1 MKRLAVLTAVL
12 LAVVFWGHSAS
23 RAQSGE
29 TAGQSPGEV
38 TPVSFVDPDS
48 LVREMASLLSSTE
61 TFTLHIE
68 KTFDEVQSD
77 GAKIQYAGAAD
88 IAIRRPDR
96 FYVDYGDEFSS
107 KEFWYDGDTFTLYDR
122 RHNVYASVAAPPNI
136 DGVLDQLAS
145 DYDVRLPLAGLFYA
159 DAFGRY
165 VANVRT
171 RRYLGLHDVDGVPS
185 HHLLLRGDHVDWQL
199 WIEDGERPL
208 PRKIVV
214 TYKNLEGAP
223 QHSIVL
229 TDWDLGA
236 EVEDGLFDA
245 DVPDGAVRIEFMKIR
260 QQNQ

>member
-1 MKRLAVLTAVL
+1 MKRLAVLTAAL
-12 LAVVFWGHSAS
+12 LAGVFWGHSAS
-23 RAQSGE
+23 HAQSGE
-29 TAGQSPGEV
+29 TAGQSSGEV
-38 TPVSFVDPDS
+38 IPVTIVEPDT
-48 LVREMASLLSSTE
+48 LVRQMASLLSSTE

-77 GAKIQYAGAAD
+77 GAKVQFSGAAD

-96 FYVDYGDEFSS
+96 FYVDYGDEFASR
-107 KEFWYDGDTFTLYDR
+107 EFWYDGNTFTLYDR
-122 RHNVYASVAAPPNI
+122 RHNVYASVAAPSNI
-136 DGVLDQLAS
+136 DSALDRLAS

-165 VANVRT
+165 AANVRT

-208 PRKIVV
+208 PRKVVV

-223 QHSIVL
+223 QHSIML
-229 TDWDLGA
+229 TDWDLSA
-236 EVEDGLFDA
+236 EVEDGWFVA
-245 DVPDGAVRIEFMKIR
+245 DVPDGAVKIEFMKIR
-260 QQNQ
+260 EQEQ

>member
-1 MKRLAVLTAVL
+1 MTRSAILTVAL
-12 LAVVFWGHSAS
+12 LAVVVWVHGAI
-23 RAQSGE
+23 RAQNDTAATQSSGE
-29 TAGQSPGEV
+29 VVPITI
-38 TPVSFVDPDS
+38 VDPDM
-48 LVREMASLLSSTE
+48 LVQRMASLLSSTE

-96 FYVDYGDEFSS
+96 FYVDYGDDFSS
-107 KEFWYDGDTFTLYDR
+107 KEFWYDGKTFTLYDR
-122 RHNVYASVAAPPNI
+122 LHNVYASAAAAPQI
-136 DGVLDQLAS
+136 DSALDQLAS

-159 DAFGRY
+159 DTYERY
-165 VANVRT
+165 VANVLT
-171 RRYLGLHDVDGVPS
+171 RRYLGVHDVDGIPS
-185 HHLLLRGDHVDWQL
+185 HHLLLRGDHVDWQI
-199 WIEDGERPL
+199 WVEDGERPL

-236 EVEDGLFDA
+236 EVEDGLFVA
-245 DVPDGAVRIEFMKIR
+245 DVPDGAVKTEFMKVR
-260 QQNQ
+260 EQGQ

>member
-1 MKRLAVLTAVL
+1 MKRLAVVTAAL
-12 LAVVFWGHSAS
+12 LAGVFWGHSAS
-23 RAQSGE
+23 HAQSGE

-38 TPVSFVDPDS
+38 IPVTIVEPDT
-48 LVREMASLLSSTE
+48 LVRQMASLLSSTE

-77 GAKIQYAGAAD
+77 GAKVQYTGAAD

-96 FYVDYGDEFSS
+96 FYVDYGDEFASR
-107 KEFWYDGDTFTLYDR
+107 EFWYDGNTFTLYDR
-122 RHNVYASVAAPPNI
+122 RHNVYATVAAPSNI
-136 DGVLDQLAS
+136 DSALDRLAS

-165 VANVRT
+165 AANVRT
-171 RRYLGLHDVDGVPS
+171 RCYLGLHDVDGVPS

-208 PRKIVV
+208 PRKVVV

-223 QHSIVL
+223 QHSIML

-236 EVEDGLFDA
+236 EVEDGWFDA
-245 DVPDGAVRIEFMKIR
+245 NVPDGAVKIEFMKIR
-260 QQNQ
+260 EQDQ